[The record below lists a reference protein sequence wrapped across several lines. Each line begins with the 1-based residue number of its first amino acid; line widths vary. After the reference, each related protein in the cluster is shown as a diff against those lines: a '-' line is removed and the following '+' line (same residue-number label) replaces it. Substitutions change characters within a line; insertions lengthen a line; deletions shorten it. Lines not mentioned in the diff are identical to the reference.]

1 MLFSTKSEDIIKR
14 MKEAEKTTK
23 AEVAW
28 LPKEV
33 YMPIVWVVFG
43 NNVLIIIYEPDL
55 ILMRIKSEQVVKISS
70 S

>member
-1 MLFSTKSEDIIKR
+1 

-23 AEVAW
+23 VDVIW

-43 NNVLIIIYEPDL
+43 ENVLIIIYEPDI
-55 ILMRIKSEQVVKISS
+55 ILMRIKSEQVVKTFSNQFDYLWGKYKE
-70 S
+70 